1 MHCMENEKEQT
12 YLESEVNLRPQ
23 LSKLSTNYAYV
34 HPIIS
39 TMQLHAGGNKIP
51 FQVAKVNQTDEAS
64 GEMMMFGSLK

>member
-1 MHCMENEKEQT
+1 MHCMENKKEQT

-23 LSKLSTNYAYV
+23 LSKLSTNYTYM

-51 FQVAKVNQTDEAS
+51 FHVVKGNQTDEAS
-64 GEMMMFGSLK
+64 GEMIFGGLK